1 MADFLVFPLGI
12 PGIASELSVRLI
24 GAGFVV
30 PGALAVVEDAEV
42 PALYYAEMA
51 GAAGSY
57 GAVLLRDGAT
67 LATIPTFAW
76 SGAEFEMSLTAAET
90 QAAVAAAIEAYPVAK
105 PDDVQVSVLPTPVT
119 VNPTPITVE
128 PTPVTVNPTPVTV
141 SGGFLPGDR
150 AAAEATRDRL
160 EKLAKRQGLEAG
172 VSATVKDAAPGQPGQ
187 LVTSDGAIAQTMT
200 VNDDGSVTIE
210 NAAD

>member
-1 MADFLVFPLGI
+1 LADFLVFPLDASFA
-12 PGIASELSVRLI
+12 GIASELSVRLI

-30 PGALAVVEDAEV
+30 PGALAVAEDAEV

-105 PDDVQVSVLPTPVT
+105 PDDVQV
-119 VNPTPITVE
+119 
-128 PTPVTVNPTPVTV
+128 TV

-150 AAAEATRDRL
+150 LDLAAARLAAEAVAIGDHTIDY
-160 EKLAKRQGLEAG
+160 
-172 VSATVKDAAPGQPGQ
+172 ATSTLTQLDAAGN
-187 LVTSDGAIAQTMT
+187 AIA
-200 VNDDGSVTIE
+200 VFNILDEDGNLATS
-210 NAAD
+210 AATAIKRVRRP